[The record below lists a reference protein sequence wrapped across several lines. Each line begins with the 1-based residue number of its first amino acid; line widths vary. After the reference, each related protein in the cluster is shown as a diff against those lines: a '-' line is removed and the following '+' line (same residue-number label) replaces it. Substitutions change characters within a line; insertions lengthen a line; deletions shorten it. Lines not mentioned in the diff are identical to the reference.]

1 MSSHRPRDHNSV
13 PEGVEITRTARTPEW
28 RSDVGVEVAVERRG
42 RPRHRL
48 VTIGDSL
55 THGFQS
61 GAIFNT
67 DLSYPALIARGL
79 GWYKEFRRPQYPGF
93 GGIPFNIE
101 LIVRMLE
108 ERFGDRTSAWELP
121 GALFHLRQHLAE
133 AEDWWDDGPGSRL
146 PPRAAI
152 NHNLGIYGW
161 DLRDAL
167 SRTADTAHE
176 SERTRRGAA
185 IVPLVRNAD
194 RIAAARVL
202 DSARDEAGGAL
213 TPFQAAE
220 KLSRDGTDE
229 DPEGDGIE
237 TLIVFL
243 GANNALGSVVSL
255 KVRWSDEGYDDLK
268 QKADYNVW
276 QPEHFAAEWAQVVGE
291 VRKIRARHVIF
302 GTVPHVT
309 IAPVARGVGGKVEK
323 GSRYFR
329 WYTRPWIS
337 DKDFD
342 PVEDPRLTADE
353 ARAIDSAI
361 DMYNHTIV
369 ASVKA
374 EREKGRDWRVLD
386 IAGLLDR
393 LASRR
398 YIDDPDAKKPD
409 WWTPYDLPDELARL
423 TPVPDSRFFV
433 SGPDGRE
440 RGGLFSL
447 DGIHATTIAYGLM
460 AQDFIRVMQEA
471 GVEFMR
477 RDGSTP
483 REGEVRVDWNWLIP
497 LDSLINT
504 PPRSLGANVKLVG
517 WLDQKLD
524 VLQRLWA
531 GAG

>member
-1 MSSHRPRDHNSV
+1 MAGRRTQGAPV
-13 PEGVEITRTARTPEW
+13 PEGVEMTRVPRTPEW
-28 RSDVGVEVAVERRG
+28 RSDVGVEVEVQRPG

-48 VTIGDSL
+48 VAIGDSL

-67 DLSYPALIARGL
+67 DLSYPALIAREL
-79 GWYKEFRRPQYPGF
+79 GWYGQFRRPSYPGF
-93 GGIPFNIE
+93 GGIPLNIE
-101 LIVRMLE
+101 LVVRMLE
-108 ERFGDRTSAWELP
+108 ERFGDKVSAWELP

-133 AEDWWDDGPGSRL
+133 VEDWWDDGPGSRL
-146 PPRAAI
+146 PPRGPV

-176 SERTRRGAA
+176 SERTGLGAA

-202 DSARDEAGGAL
+202 DSARDERGRAL
-213 TPFQAAE
+213 TPFGAAAQ
-220 KLSRDGTDE
+220 LSREGADE
-229 DPEGDGIE
+229 DPDGDGIE

-243 GANNALGSVVSL
+243 GANNALGSVISL
-255 KVRWSDEGYDDLK
+255 EVRWSDDGYDDLK
-268 QKADYNVW
+268 AKAAFNVW
-276 QPEHFAAEWAQVVGE
+276 RPEHFAAEWERVVAE
-291 VRKIRARHVIF
+291 VRTIRARHVIF

-329 WYTRPWIS
+329 WYTRPWIA
-337 DKDFD
+337 DRDFD
-342 PVEDPRLTADE
+342 PADDPALTADE
-353 ARAIDSAI
+353 AWSIDSAI
-361 DMYNHTIV
+361 DMYNETIV

-374 EREKGRDWRVLD
+374 AREAGLDWRVLD
-386 IAGLLDR
+386 VAGMLDR
-393 LASRR
+393 LAARR
-398 YIDDPDAKKPD
+398 YLDDPDAERPD
-409 WWTPYDLPDELARL
+409 WWTPYELPDELAQLR
-423 TPVPDSRFFV
+423 PVPDTRFFV

-460 AQDFIRVMQEA
+460 AQDFIRVMQDA
-471 GVEFMR
+471 GVQFMR
-477 RDGSTP
+477 RDGVTP
-483 REGEVRVDWNWLIP
+483 RGDDVRVDWKWLISQ
-497 LDSLINT
+497 DSLIDK

-517 WLDQKLD
+517 WLDQKVD
-524 VLQRLWA
+524 VLKRLWA
-531 GAG
+531 GAA

>member
-1 MSSHRPRDHNSV
+1 MAGRRAQREPV
-13 PEGVEITRTARTPEW
+13 PEGVEITGTPRTPEW
-28 RSDVGVEVAVERRG
+28 RSDVGVKVEVNRRG

-67 DLSYPALIARGL
+67 DLSYPALIAREL
-79 GWYKEFRRPQYPGF
+79 GWYEKFRRPRYPGF
-93 GGIPFNIE
+93 GGIPLNIE
-101 LIVRMLE
+101 LVVRMLE
-108 ERFGDRTSAWELP
+108 ERFGDRVSAWELP

-146 PPRAAI
+146 PPRGPV

-176 SERTRRGAA
+176 SERTGLGAA

-194 RIAAARVL
+194 KIAGARVL
-202 DSARDEAGGAL
+202 DSARDGVGRAL
-213 TPFQAAE
+213 TPFGAAAQ
-220 KLSRDGTDE
+220 LSRDGTDE
-229 DPEGDGIE
+229 DPDGDGIE

-243 GANNALGSVVSL
+243 GANNALGSVISL
-255 KVRWSDEGYDDLK
+255 EVRWSDGGYDDLK
-268 QKADYNVW
+268 AKAAFNVW
-276 QPEHFAAEWAQVVGE
+276 QPEHFAAEWARVVAE
-291 VRKIRARHVIF
+291 VRTIKARHVIF

-337 DKDFD
+337 EKDFD
-342 PVEDPRLTADE
+342 PADDPSLTADQ
-353 ARAIDSAI
+353 ARAIDAAI
-361 DMYNHTIV
+361 DMYNETIV

-374 EREKGRDWRVLD
+374 ARESGLDWRVLD
-386 IAGLLDR
+386 VAGMLDR

-398 YIDDPDAKKPD
+398 YLDDPDAVKPD
-409 WWTPYDLPDELARL
+409 WWTPYDLPDELDRL
-423 TPVPDSRFFV
+423 TPVPDTRFFG

-460 AQDFIRVMQEA
+460 AQDFIGVMQEA

-477 RDGSTP
+477 RDGVTP
-483 REGEVRVDWNWLIP
+483 REGDVRVDWDWLIP
-497 LDSLINT
+497 LDSLIDK
-504 PPRSLGANVKLVG
+504 PPRSLGANFELVG
-517 WLDQKLD
+517 WLDEKVDL
-524 VLQRLWA
+524 LRRLWA